1 MLSNSLNT
9 KLSIRTGISIAFFA
23 CIFLLISAVVL
34 FQLSYKEELDEIHKS
49 LQQLVKTVEQSAKVA
64 VYLENEELGT
74 EITNGLIINDNVS
87 GVILHSD
94 VGMLL
99 TAGDITIGP
108 DARLVILKLSDPF
121 TPQLPIGKL
130 TLIPNQGLI
139 ESTAQN
145 RALSHIIIFGVN
157 SIFVVLLVIMLVN
170 RLLAAPL
177 KKIAQQLHVIKPGTS
192 QRVVTPTGHD
202 QDEIGLLVNDSNN
215 LLQEMQE
222 TIQQKNQL
230 FDEVQKLEQKFRLLF
245 DNARV
250 GIALVNMD
258 GQLLMHNPAFASI
271 VGETA
276 CQYFSENQT
285 RKLIELFEERQHLAQ
300 AIQKSLTS
308 INPVSI
314 DLSLKIE
321 GETDRHLH
329 CILSQVLDES
339 GEVLLELVIYDISE
353 RVHRELKARYE
364 SEVDTLTGLLNRR
377 GCKRLIKE
385 SLMEQPNSHHAV
397 MLIDLDHFK
406 PINDNYGH
414 DAGDHVLKEV
424 SNRFSSALRKS
435 DLLSRWGGDEFL
447 IFLAGEADC
456 LEEESSVVAQK
467 ILKLLEK
474 EIEVSLGKTVRV
486 GASIGI
492 ALAPS
497 HGHELSALIKA
508 ADITMYQ
515 IKKQGKNNYLIYE
528 ETMEMGNTG

>member
-1 MLSNSLNT
+1 MLSKALNA
-9 KLSIRTGISIAFFA
+9 KLSIRTGISIALFA
-23 CIFLLISAVVL
+23 CFFLLISAVVL
-34 FQLSYKEELDEIHKS
+34 FQLSYKEELDEIHKN

-87 GVILHSD
+87 GVILNSD
-94 VGMLL
+94 IGMLL
-99 TAGDITIGP
+99 TAGDISIGSK
-108 DARLVILKLSDPF
+108 ARLVVLKLNDPF
-121 TPQLPIGKL
+121 TPELPIGKL

-139 ESTAQN
+139 EATAKN

-157 SIFVVLLVIMLVN
+157 SIFVVFLVIILVN

-192 QRVVTPTGHD
+192 QRIITPKGHE

-215 LLQEMQE
+215 LLRAMQK

-230 FDEVQKLEQKFRLLF
+230 FDEVQKLEKKFRLLF

-258 GQLLMHNPAFASI
+258 GQLLMNNPAFANI
-271 VGETA
+271 VGEKA
-276 CQYFSENQT
+276 CKYFSENQT
-285 RKLIELFEERQHLAQ
+285 QKLIELFEERQQLAK
-300 AIQKSLTS
+300 AIQKALTS
-308 INPVSI
+308 TNPVSL
-314 DLSLKIE
+314 DLSLKHE
-321 GETDRHLH
+321 DEADRHLH

-385 SLMEQPNSHHAV
+385 SLIEKPNSHHAI

-406 PINDNYGH
+406 PINDTYGH

-424 SNRFSSALRKS
+424 SNRFNSALRRS

-447 IFLAGEADC
+447 IFLAGDADNLEA
-456 LEEESSVVAQK
+456 EASAVAKK
-467 ILKLLEK
+467 ILTLLEK
-474 EIEVSLGKTVRV
+474 EIEVGLNKTAHV

-492 ALAPS
+492 ALAPR
-497 HGHELSALIKA
+497 HGNDLNALIKA

-515 IKKQGKNNYLIYE
+515 IKKQGKNNYLIYD
-528 ETMEMGNTG
+528 ETMVMENTG